1 MEIGEWALAIACWVL
16 LGIILFC
23 KAITW
28 EIRGRKGIGIFLR
41 LFAAVGGIALSVL
54 LIMIT
59 DLRKPVDE
67 PWSNLQKIGSH
78 KTASQQKA
86 HVPEP
91 VEPVAI
97 YMACQFD
104 HYPITIPAGTSI
116 HLLRIYPDF
125 LKEIPGFP
133 TTGIFHDVTAG
144 DKGMTWPS
152 ISDGSWPSK
161 REISDNIK
169 HGKFTAPFIFKCD
182 LSSLGKTT
190 VEDVSIPILV
200 RPAKNNP
207 KGLVYQIAFDPLP
220 AGTHFVFY
228 VVNYCEDEVVVNWPD
243 NLYVH
248 VLGEESRRKVPLK
261 MIKRDWPSNLMLFYP
276 PGFKWSV
283 AQNCNWM

>member
-1 MEIGEWALAIACWVL
+1 
-16 LGIILFC
+16 
-23 KAITW
+23 
-28 EIRGRKGIGIFLR
+28 
-41 LFAAVGGIALSVL
+41 
-54 LIMIT
+54 
-59 DLRKPVDE
+59 
-67 PWSNLQKIGSH
+67 
-78 KTASQQKA
+78 
-86 HVPEP
+86 
-91 VEPVAI
+91 
-97 YMACQFD
+97 
-104 HYPITIPAGTSI
+104 
-116 HLLRIYPDF
+116 
-125 LKEIPGFP
+125 LKEIPGFT